1 MDRLSI
7 TYILNKIGEH
17 GKMLYKVPLRNFVEI
32 NVLYVYELL
41 LITTFILFFFF
52 IITNHSFFLLYY
64 FK

>member
-7 TYILNKIGEH
+7 TYILNKIGKH

-32 NVLYVYELL
+32 NVRYVYELL
-41 LITTFILFFFF
+41 LITTFILFFF